1 MMNSIGSPPVPTAVP
16 YHSITAADRSGD
28 FSKAQAR
35 LLALV
40 GIYCEAAAIT
50 VVTIGFIALYG
61 WALQIGWMKSVV
73 PGLVE
78 MKANT
83 AFGLIFASTSYWLLV
98 AAERGTRRFYIGRLL
113 ALLTAL
119 IGLVTGI
126 EYLTG
131 WNLHIDEM
139 IFSESPNAI
148 ATSSPGRMAPAT
160 VVSFVAIGLA
170 LPLLDWEPRRDYRP
184 AQWLGLFVGLVAML
198 AIAGYIYNV
207 PALYSSMR
215 NVEIALNTAVAL
227 FLLSGAVLFARPRCG
242 IARVFTGSGSGS
254 QAARRFL
261 PAVFLVP
268 LVLGWLL
275 LQGELAGYYG
285 MEFGLALFTTAS
297 AVVFAV
303 LTWLSAGELN
313 AEHERRNRA
322 EAELR
327 DANASLEAR
336 VAERTATLQLAIQE
350 LRRSNEELAQFANIA
365 SHDLQEPLRMVASY
379 TQLLARRYKGKL
391 DADADDFINF
401 AVDGAERMQRLIHDL
416 LAYSKIGVGEPVL
429 GEVSG
434 EKALQQALANLK
446 RTIEDSAA
454 EVTHDPLPVMQ
465 ADETQLIQLFQNL
478 IGNGI
483 KYQSA
488 GNVPKIHVTAAK
500 EGKDGED
507 GCVISVSDNGIG
519 IEPRYF
525 ERIFGMFERL
535 HKRDEYAGTG
545 IGLAMCKKIVERWGG
560 AITVKSQPGKGS
572 IFTFTLAGRRK

>member
-1 MMNSIGSPPVPTAVP
+1 MNSVGSPPVTTAAP
-16 YHSITAADRSGD
+16 YHSITTADRPGG
-28 FSKAQAR
+28 FSRTQAR
-35 LLALV
+35 LLALLN
-40 GIYCEAAAIT
+40 IYCEAAAMT
-50 VVTIGFIALYG
+50 AVTIGFIALYG

-83 AFGLIFASTSYWLLV
+83 AFGLIFASAAYWLLV
-98 AAERGTRRFYIGRLL
+98 AAEHGTRRFYIGRLL
-113 ALLTAL
+113 ALLTTL

-131 WNLHIDEM
+131 WNLYIDEL
-139 IFSESPNAI
+139 IFSESPYAV

-170 LPLLDWEPRRDYRP
+170 LLLLDWEPRHDYRP
-184 AQWLGLFVGLVAML
+184 AQWLGLFVGLIAML

-227 FLLSGAVLFARPRCG
+227 FLLSGVILFARPRCG
-242 IARVFTGSGSGS
+242 VARVFTGSGSGS
-254 QAARRFL
+254 QAARRLL

-275 LQGELAGYYG
+275 LRGELAGYYG

-350 LRRSNEELAQFANIA
+350 LQRSNEELAQFANIA

-379 TQLLARRYKGKL
+379 TQLLSRRYKGKL
-391 DADADDFINF
+391 DADADDFIHF

-416 LAYSKIGVGEPVL
+416 LAYSKIGVGAPAARRGL
-429 GEVSG
+429 GRKG
-434 EKALQQALANLK
+434 AAAGARQPQA
-446 RTIEDSAA
+446 R
-454 EVTHDPLPVMQ
+454 HR
-465 ADETQLIQLFQNL
+465 
-478 IGNGI
+478 G
-483 KYQSA
+483 
-488 GNVPKIHVTAAK
+488 
-500 EGKDGED
+500 
-507 GCVISVSDNGIG
+507 
-519 IEPRYF
+519 
-525 ERIFGMFERL
+525 
-535 HKRDEYAGTG
+535 
-545 IGLAMCKKIVERWGG
+545 
-560 AITVKSQPGKGS
+560 
-572 IFTFTLAGRRK
+572 